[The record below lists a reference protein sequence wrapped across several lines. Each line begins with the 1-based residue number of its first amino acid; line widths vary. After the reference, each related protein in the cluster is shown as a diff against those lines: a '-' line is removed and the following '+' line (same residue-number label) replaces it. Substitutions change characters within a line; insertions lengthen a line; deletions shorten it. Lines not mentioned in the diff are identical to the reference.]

1 MPGLFLCVGSMTRRV
16 GDFSEYPFAVCPFLT
31 LCPKCVPKF
40 TVDEDIWDNGVKF
53 AGVKMANIMEP
64 RFVNFDSVDAYNK
77 LYGLPTRHPLVAV
90 VDLKEATG
98 LVNHIKI
105 KYGLYALFLK
115 NGAHCAIKY
124 GRKLYDYQEGTVVS
138 FSPGQLIE
146 VDMPDEEM
154 SPDVVGIL
162 FHPDLVY
169 GTPLGEKIS
178 TYSFFDYSQVEALH
192 LSDRERAI
200 FLDCLHNIRQEL
212 EHPVDAHSASV
223 LSANIQLL
231 LEYMHRFY
239 DRQFITRHKVNS
251 EIVSR
256 FERQLKEYYESGV
269 RREGLPSVV
278 EFADRANLSPGYFS
292 DLVKRETG
300 MTPKDL
306 IMRHMV
312 SVAKHRLNVS
322 TEDVGIIAYDLGFQ
336 YPAHFSRMFKR
347 ATGMSPSDY
356 RRSIE
361 MN

>member
-1 MPGLFLCVGSMTRRV
+1 M
-16 GDFSEYPFAVCPFLT
+16 
-31 LCPKCVPKF
+31 
-40 TVDEDIWDNGVKF
+40 
-53 AGVKMANIMEP
+53 
-64 RFVNFDSVDAYNK
+64 
-77 LYGLPTRHPLVAV
+77 
-90 VDLKEATG
+90 
-98 LVNHIKI
+98 
-105 KYGLYALFLK
+105 
-115 NGAHCAIKY
+115 
-124 GRKLYDYQEGTVVS
+124 
-138 FSPGQLIE
+138 
-146 VDMPDEEM
+146 
-154 SPDVVGIL
+154 VGIL